1 MTVFVS
7 FIQPGALGS
16 IHAPGVGA
24 ARVRESLTIPATTT
38 AAFADGE
45 LAIVFNNES
54 APVFVAFGTTPD
66 AAATA
71 SGSATTAG
79 VTIGAGSW
87 LPIVGKAGDK
97 INAKA
102 VA

>member
-7 FIQPGALGS
+7 FTKTGAIGS

-38 AAFADGE
+38 AAFVDGE
-45 LAIVFNNES
+45 IALVFNGES
-54 APVFVAFGTTPD
+54 APVFVAFGAAPD

-71 SGSATTAG
+71 ASAATTAG
-79 VTIGAGSW
+79 VVVPAGGW
-87 LPIVGKAGDK
+87 LPIAGRVGDK